1 MGCSTN
7 FLLVEPA
14 RSLTWQAVEITQPF
28 VLPPRNRRADA
39 VVSTTALEPLPT
51 VQILAILGR
60 FIHPVAFSYLYSDE
74 CRLLARNGHPS
85 PPAGCPLSG
94 CRLNRSTQHRR

>member
-28 VLPPRNRRADA
+28 VLPPRNRHADA
-39 VVSTTALEPLPT
+39 VV
-51 VQILAILGR
+51 
-60 FIHPVAFSYLYSDE
+60 
-74 CRLLARNGHPS
+74 
-85 PPAGCPLSG
+85 
-94 CRLNRSTQHRR
+94 